1 MDAGVLEKS
10 SARSREMMKRVLIP
24 IIVDLMLVVAIVPAA
39 FAAPGFDTT
48 IEENEVV
55 NNDVVVLDGDLEIGS
70 WAIVNGDVVVF
81 NGDAEI
87 NGRINGSL
95 TLFNGDLE
103 TGENASI
110 SGECVLLN
118 GKIRGDGAPGKCT
131 VVNNLQWGPLAELG
145 KFAPGWFIMPE
156 MPAAPEMPVMPEMPA
171 MPEMPVVPEAPFV
184 PRMPAQQHNS
194 VLGFFARL
202 MGVVSSSLLFGFLGF
217 LIAAV
222 APVQLRRMVA
232 VARGKTGTSGVAGVL
247 TAVGVP
253 SLIVLLIPLSIL
265 LTFICIGLLGF
276 PIILLL
282 ALGLVVGLFLG
293 WVVVGTALG
302 ERLFNRGKG
311 AGIRRTADPRHGRA
325 DPGHRDAGLVA
336 SGYPDRFAG
345 VCLYSD
351 WPGRGGI
358 DPIRTEAVSSS
369 GSAGPHPAVRTPTSL
384 IRCCRLC
391 HLMRKRWARAPIK
404 FGPTYLNTGVL
415 LRSPV
420 FLWRSSPLSS
430 ASNAS

>member
-1 MDAGVLEKS
+1 
-10 SARSREMMKRVLIP
+10 MMKRVLIP
-24 IIVDLMLVVAIVPAA
+24 IMLTLLLVIAIVPAA
-39 FAAPGFDTT
+39 FAAPLLDT
-48 IEENEVV
+48 IVEENTVV
-55 NNDVVVLDGDLEIGS
+55 NNDVVVLDGDLEIGLG
-70 WAIVNGDVVVF
+70 AVVNGDVVVF

-156 MPAAPEMPVMPEMPA
+156 MPVAPEMPVMPEMPA

-194 VLGFFARL
+194 VLGFLARL

-217 LIAAV
+217 LVAAV

-311 AGIRRTADPRHGRA
+311 AGIRRTATLGTGALTLGIGMLGLLPLDILTGLLVFVFTAIGLGAVALTQFGLKPYPRRVAPGSPPGGEDPDKLDTVLQTLPPDEKAMGQSA
-325 DPGHRDAGLVA
+325 D
-336 SGYPDRFAG
+336 
-345 VCLYSD
+345 
-351 WPGRGGI
+351 
-358 DPIRTEAVSSS
+358 
-369 GSAGPHPAVRTPTSL
+369 
-384 IRCCRLC
+384 
-391 HLMRKRWARAPIK
+391 
-404 FGPTYLNTGVL
+404 
-415 LRSPV
+415 
-420 FLWRSSPLSS
+420 
-430 ASNAS
+430 